1 MPKPSITTQDRLI
14 DDAVC
19 FTGDVTDDLV
29 QIMARLNRSH
39 AALITTLDDVEV
51 ARRLVRAAAAN
62 AHNLGPVH
70 TALRKLRMVA
80 PGGRVQALR
89 ETAAAVA

>member
-1 MPKPSITTQDRLI
+1 MLGALSGGLV
-14 DDAVC
+14 DAVC
-19 FTGDVTDDLV
+19 DRGRPVEE
-29 QIMARLNRSH
+29 RLDEGGQATH
-39 AALITTLDDVEV
+39 VAAQLHD
-51 ARRLVRAAAAN
+51 LVRAAAAN